1 MSATCQRQ
9 SGLTLLES
17 LIGLTIIMILAGVAI
32 WPFRAL
38 RDEQL
43 LKGAV
48 EDVLSVL
55 NNARAQTL
63 AGSAQSQYGVHFEN
77 DTITLFRGDMY
88 PGVTEQI
95 ITLPPRV
102 VFGAISLA
110 GGGAEVVFQRLTG
123 ATTQT
128 GSVVV
133 ELASD
138 ATKRRVVEIYSSG
151 LINETP

>member
-1 MSATCQRQ
+1 MSLTTQRQ

-17 LIGLTIIMILAGVAI
+17 LIGLTIIMILAGVAV

-38 RDEQL
+38 RDDQL

-48 EDVLSVL
+48 EDVLSFL

-63 AGSAQSQYGVHFEN
+63 AGNAQSQYGVHFEN
-77 DTITLFRGDMY
+77 DTITLFRGDSY
-88 PGVTEQI
+88 PGVTEQVA
-95 ITLPPRV
+95 TLPPRV

-123 ATTQT
+123 ATAQT

-138 ATKRRVVEIYSSG
+138 ATKRRVVEVYSSG